1 MSRGMKH
8 VGPALA
14 AVLVLALCLT
24 PAAKADNYSNGYV
37 DGNGYTY
44 NNGYWWKD
52 GYAYKYERYWVAGTS
67 YYQYGCHY
75 TTPGYWAY
83 KYVQYPVAQ
92 YKEPEKKVSYTDPD
106 WRSKLLDIA
115 GNRDKYE
122 AQARKAAYEQKA
134 FIDSV
139 GALGLTGNFRWEGYG
154 TSPYPPAALTGGYGG
169 YYQHLSY
176 GATLPLNGLYS
187 HQQQLQLGSYGA
199 NASTLYGNTLKQLAD
214 PYADNNLPQLY
225 QQANRLAEN
234 AQRLSGQ
241 ATQDF
246 GLLVKEEGG
255 NRARV
260 AEILARAEAVR
271 QFMSTIDGPP
281 KTVTETKTFEFKSD
295 TVQVGPAAGGVP
307 AGDPNYLKV
316 NPQATGRKAQ
326 FEAVWKARCASC
338 HTGTAA
344 KAKFTLETYY
354 KMTADEKLKVWQL
367 LVTKDKDRVMPR
379 TASGGP
385 GELLTQDEV
394 RLFTEF

>member
-1 MSRGMKH
+1 MSRSTTL
-8 VGPALA
+8 VGLALA
-14 AVLVLALCLT
+14 AVLGLALAVT
-24 PAAKADNYSNGYV
+24 PTARADSYHNGYV
-37 DGNGYTY
+37 DSNGYTY

-52 GYAYKYERYWVAGTS
+52 GYAYKYEKYWVPGTG
-67 YYQYGCHY
+67 YYQYGCYY

-92 YKEPEKKVSYTDPD
+92 YKEPEKKVSAADPD

-154 TSPYPPAALTGGYGG
+154 TSPYPAGYGG
-169 YYQHLSY
+169 YGAATY
-176 GATLPLNGLYS
+176 GATTYAAALPLNGLYA
-187 HQQQLQLGSYGA
+187 HHQQLQFGSYGA
-199 NASTLYGNTLKQLAD
+199 NASTVYGTTLKSLAD
-214 PYADNNLPQLY
+214 PYADNALPQLY

-246 GLLVKEEGG
+246 GALVKEEGG

-260 AEILARAEAVR
+260 AEILARAEAVK
-271 QFMSTIDGPP
+271 QFMGTLDGPP
-281 KTVTETKTFEFKSD
+281 KTVTESRTFEFKSD
-295 TVQVGPAAGGVP
+295 TQSGAAPAAIPPAGDGGFRATAAAGG
-307 AGDPNYLKV
+307 
-316 NPQATGRKAQ
+316 GRKAQ
-326 FEAVWKARCASC
+326 FEALFAAKCGAC

-344 KAKFTLETYY
+344 KGKFTLAAYY
-354 KMTADEKLKVWQL
+354 KMSTDDKLKVWSL

-379 TASGGP
+379 TVDGGP
-385 GELLTQDEV
+385 GELLSQDEV